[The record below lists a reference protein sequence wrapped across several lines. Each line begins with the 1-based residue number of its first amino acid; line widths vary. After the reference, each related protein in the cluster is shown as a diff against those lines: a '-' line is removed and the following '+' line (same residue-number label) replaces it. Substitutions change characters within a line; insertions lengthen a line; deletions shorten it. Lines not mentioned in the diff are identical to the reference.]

1 MQNRIEALAEKVEA
15 LRAEITELD
24 AITEPSEEQAARF
37 DVALSEFDTAKAEYD
52 AAVERAAKVEAVR
65 TASVEGRVERA
76 FHAPSVV
83 VKRDRFED
91 MDAVARGYVPADD
104 MIARAVSAIEDTAIR
119 GISDA
124 AKERATELAES
135 DPSIARHIL
144 MTGSPAYYSAFKKY
158 LRSPQMFQ
166 AMLTAEEA
174 EAFQRASLSN
184 TAANGGYSN
193 PWLLDPTVIL
203 TNSGAVNPFR
213 MLATIVTG
221 TTDKWNGITSAG
233 VTAEWLG
240 EGTAAADAS
249 PTVGQPSITALK
261 GAAYVDA
268 TIEQQA
274 DGQLV
279 AQLPRLIADAKDR
292 LEATAFATG
301 NGSTQ
306 PEGVVT
312 GVGAVTASRITP
324 TTGGTFAV
332 AGALTDVFKV
342 ADALSPRSAGN
353 ANWIANKTVF
363 NRIRQA
369 AMAQNSANSVWTDSA
384 LGVPANLLGGGVY
397 EASAMDATYTTG
409 SNILL
414 AGDFK
419 AGYYIYDRVGVEMQ
433 YIPVVIDQATGRP
446 NGKSGWFTYWRTGAE
461 VVDPNAFRLL
471 RL

>member
-1 MQNRIEALAEKVEA
+1 MSHNIQALGEKVEA
-15 LRAEITELD
+15 LRAEIVELD
-24 AITEPSEEQAARF
+24 AIEAPTEEQAARF
-37 DVALSEFDTAKAEYD
+37 DAAITEFDTAKADYD
-52 AAVERAAKVEAVR
+52 KAVERAAKVDAVREAV
-65 TASVEGRVERA
+65 VEGRTERG
-76 FHAPSVV
+76 FHAPNVS
-83 VKRDRFED
+83 VKRDVHAD
-91 MDAVARGYVPADD
+91 MDAVARGYVSPDD
-104 MIARAVSAIEDTAIR
+104 MVARALTAIEETAIR
-119 GISDA
+119 GVSDE
-124 AKERATELAES
+124 AKARATELAES

-144 MTGSPAYYSAFKKY
+144 LTGSPAYFSAFRKY
-158 LRSPQMFQ
+158 LRSPQMFLS
-166 AMLTAEEA
+166 MLTPEEA
-174 EAFQRASLSN
+174 EAFSRASLSN

-213 MLATIVTG
+213 ALATIVTG

-240 EGTAAADAS
+240 EGSAAADAS
-249 PTVGQPSITALK
+249 PTVGQPQITAYK

-279 AQLPRLIADAKDR
+279 SQLPRLIADAKDR

-301 NGSTQ
+301 SGSQ

-312 GVGAVTASRITP
+312 GVGAVTASRISP
-324 TTGGTFAV
+324 TTGGQFAV
-332 AGALTDVFKV
+332 AGALVDVFKV
-342 ADALSPRSAGN
+342 ANGLSPRSASN
-353 ANWIANKTVF
+353 ASWVANKAVF
-363 NRIRQA
+363 NTIRQA
-369 AMAQNSANSVWTDSA
+369 AMAQNSANSVWTDGA
-384 LGVPANLLGGGVY
+384 LGTPSSLIGAGTY
-397 EASAMDATYTTG
+397 EASAMDSTYTTS

-446 NGKSGWFTYWRTGAE
+446 NGKSGWFTYWRTGAK